1 MPLIENRVFSVPNEE
16 IFWETMPKIMPE
28 IMPEKKKTVKSDMV
42 KKCKILPD
50 KTNNHV
56 M

>member
-1 MPLIENRVFSVPNEE
+1 MGNNAKNNARNNAR
-16 IFWETMPKIMPE
+16 
-28 IMPEKKKTVKSDMV
+28 KKKTVKSDMV